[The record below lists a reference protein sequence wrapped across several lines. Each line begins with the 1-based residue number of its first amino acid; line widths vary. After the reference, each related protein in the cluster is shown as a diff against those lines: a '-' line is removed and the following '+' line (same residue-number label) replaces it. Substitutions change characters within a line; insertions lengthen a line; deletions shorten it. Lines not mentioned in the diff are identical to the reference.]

1 MTVYLDVIWVLN
13 FLFDSLLLIMSAILL
28 KRRVKLWRIAAGG
41 FIGSLIIL
49 LYFTPAAIYSG
60 HPLSKMAFSV
70 LMVLASFGYK
80 RLKFFLSA
88 LMALYFSTFLIGG
101 TLMGAHYFLQSSSS
115 LFKSFVS
122 SASPGFGD
130 PISWLFVFL
139 GFPLAWHFSRVR
151 LESHEMAKIK
161 YDQIVNVQISL
172 NEKLYDFTGLIDS
185 GNQLYDPLTRNPVMF
200 VSINKIVKELPEELF
215 LISSFPDDIIHG
227 KKTVPSKWESRL
239 RIVPCAVVGQEHQ
252 LILGVKPDYVLIRD
266 SINTFKSERV
276 LVSFT
281 TQELSSDGSYQCIV
295 HPKLLAGVP
304 ESHQTAASY

>member
-1 MTVYLDVIWVLN
+1 MTVYLDVIWILN
-13 FLFDSLLLIMSAILL
+13 FLFDSLLLSMSALLL

-60 HPLSKMAFSV
+60 HPLSKMAFSI
-70 LMVLASFGYK
+70 LMVLVSFGYK

-101 TLMGAHYFLQSSSS
+101 ALMGTHYFLQSGSS

-122 SASPGFGD
+122 SASPGYGD

-139 GFPLAWHFSRVR
+139 GFPLAWHFSRAR

-161 YDQIVNVQISL
+161 YDQTVSVQISV
-172 NEKLYDFTGLIDS
+172 NEKHYDLTGLIDS
-185 GNQLYDPLTRNPVMF
+185 GNQLYDPLTRYPVIF
-200 VSINKIVKELPEELF
+200 VSIKNILKDLPEELA
-215 LISSFPDDIIHG
+215 LISSFPEDIIHG

-252 LILGVKPDYVLIRD
+252 LILAVKPEFVIIRD
-266 SINTFKSERV
+266 SGKTFKTERV

-281 TQELSSDGSYQCIV
+281 TQDLSSDGSFQCII
-295 HPKLLAGVP
+295 HPKLLTGIP
-304 ESHQTAASY
+304 EGHQIPASY